1 MEVESP
7 RQEKTA
13 NNMFRK
19 RVSSLVWAEVKPC
32 KGGSAQF
39 SRSVMSNSLLLS
51 HFSRVRLCATP
62 WITAHQASLSI
73 TKSRSS
79 LKLMSI
85 ELVRPSSHLNPSQ
98 NQGLFQWVSS
108 SHEVAKVLE
117 FQLQHHYFQ
126 RNPRDGLLQNGLIGS
141 PCSPRESQES
151 SPTPQFKSINS
162 LVLSLLHSPT
172 LISIHDYWK
181 NHSLD

>member
-85 ELVRPSSHLNPSQ
+85 ESVMPSSHLILCRSLLLLPPIPPKIRVFSNESTLCMTWPKYRSFSFGISPS
-98 NQGLFQWVSS
+98 NEHPGLISFRTDWLELLVVQGTPKS
-108 SHEVAKVLE
+108 
-117 FQLQHHYFQ
+117 
-126 RNPRDGLLQNGLIGS
+126 LLQNHGS
-141 PCSPRESQES
+141 K
-151 SPTPQFKSINS
+151 TSI
-162 LVLSLLHSPT
+162 LGA
-172 LISIHDYWK
+172 
-181 NHSLD
+181 